1 MGEVQEKVDPSLT
14 CRNAV
19 KSCFSPTSSFVAKS
33 TTCMIA
39 KVGSVAEEPAESVG
53 VAMVREQSKDTDAMV
68 M

>member
-1 MGEVQEKVDPSLT
+1 MGEVHEKVDPSLK

-39 KVGSVAEEPAESVG
+39 KVGSVAREPAESVG
-53 VAMVREQSKDTDAMV
+53 VAMVREQSRETEAMV
-68 M
+68 V